1 MIAKGRKGH
10 VFVAA
15 CGQKLKSS
23 LPVLDIKE
31 GFSQAHRVGCI
42 VEVPL
47 EASCEQRHRGLEM
60 QGVLEGHPQGEY
72 KEVKLWDLHSRRGFM
87 GVKKSTRLCLG
98 LNENPAGLSYW
109 RS

>member
-31 GFSQAHRVGCI
+31 CFSQAHRVGCI